1 MGERLPRGR
10 ATRPAP
16 TFALMKL
23 LRTLGHR
30 LYTTWCVTWFLVP
43 FLVTWPLQLLLS
55 SFRGGRA
62 GLHFLNRL
70 WSKFQLR
77 MYLAPVTVR
86 GQPHPVAVRG
96 TAVIFCANHS
106 SYIDIPVLF
115 DAIAGFTNIIGK
127 AALGRVPLWG
137 RIFRSTYITVDR
149 HSSVSRG
156 RAVVESARTLRA
168 GRDLIVFPEGSIG
181 KQPGRVLLPFKD
193 GAFRLAIETQMPIVP
208 VTMPYN
214 HRFFPDLGGRLR
226 LRRHR
231 FLTIFH
237 PPIHTTGLT
246 LADMPALRERVKAI
260 IESGLDPASEP
271 ADSPFAAGQPAA
283 AIG

>member
-1 MGERLPRGR
+1 MH
-10 ATRPAP
+10 
-16 TFALMKL
+16 L
-23 LRTLGHR
+23 LRAVGHR
-30 LYTTWCVTWFLVP
+30 LYTIWCVTWFLVP
-43 FLVTWPLQLLLS
+43 FLVTWPIQLLLS
-55 SFRGGRA
+55 RVRGGQRW
-62 GLHFLNRL
+62 LHALNRG

-77 MYLAPVTVR
+77 MYLAPVEIRGEPHPLAVR
-86 GQPHPVAVRG
+86 GQ
-96 TAVIFCANHS
+96 AVIFCANHS

-115 DAIAGFTNIIGK
+115 DAIPGFTNIIGK

-149 HSSVSRG
+149 HSPVSRG
-156 RAVVESARTLRA
+156 RSVVESGRSLRA

-181 KQPGRVLLPFKD
+181 KQPGRTLLLFKD
-193 GAFRLAIETQMPIVP
+193 GAFRLAIEQQMPIVP

-231 FLTIFH
+231 FLTVFH

-246 LADMPALRERVKAI
+246 LNDLPALRERVRAA
-260 IESGLDPASEP
+260 IESALDPASEP
-271 ADSPFAAGQPAA
+271 ADSPFAARV
-283 AIG
+283 

>member
-1 MGERLPRGR
+1 MPG
-10 ATRPAP
+10 
-16 TFALMKL
+16 L

-55 SFRGGRA
+55 SFPAGRPW
-62 GLHFLNRL
+62 LHGLNRL

-77 MYLAPVTVR
+77 MYLSSVEVR
-86 GQPHPVAVRG
+86 GEPHPVAVRG
-96 TAVIFCANHS
+96 QAVIFCANHS

-115 DAIAGFTNIIGK
+115 DAIPGFTNIVGK
-127 AALGRVPLWG
+127 AALGKVPLWG

-149 HSSVSRG
+149 RSAVSRG
-156 RAVVESARTLRA
+156 RSVVECARSLRS
-168 GRDLIVFPEGSIG
+168 GRDLIIFPEGSIG
-181 KQPGRVLLPFKD
+181 PQPGRELLPFKD
-193 GAFRLAIETQMPIVP
+193 GAMRLAIEQQVPIVP
-208 VTMPYN
+208 VTTPYN
-214 HRFFPDLGGRLR
+214 HRFFPDLGARLR

-246 LADMPALRERVKAI
+246 LADVPALREQVRAI

-271 ADSPFAAGQPAA
+271 ADSPFAVREPQRIEA
-283 AIG
+283 